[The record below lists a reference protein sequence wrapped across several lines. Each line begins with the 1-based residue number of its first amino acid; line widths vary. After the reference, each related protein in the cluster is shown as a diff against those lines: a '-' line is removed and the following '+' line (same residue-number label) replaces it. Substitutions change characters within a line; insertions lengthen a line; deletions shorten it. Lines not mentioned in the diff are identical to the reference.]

1 MHDELPPALRAK
13 LDAFS
18 RKKPQA
24 QELIDKLLVKRAAS
38 TSDSERQFIE
48 KMLHELVS
56 PGRKAAIIVAAIG
69 VFMAGVFALI
79 TWDAAQEEAAL
90 ERSVPAVALVKR
102 MDPGD
107 CWVSTRTAR
116 CLRLELEV
124 HRDGAPP
131 YVGSLTD
138 NIGLEWMSRVQP
150 GSWLT
155 IGVDPDDPNK
165 LLFDERAMA
174 VPPPTPPTSP

>member
-1 MHDELPPALRAK
+1 MHHDLPPDLSAK
-13 LDAFS
+13 LDAFL

-24 QELIDKLLVKRAAS
+24 QELVDKLLAKRAAS
-38 TSDSERQFIE
+38 TSDSERNFIE
-48 KMLHELVS
+48 KMLRDLAS
-56 PGRKAAIIVAAIG
+56 PGRKAVIVIVAIFAL
-69 VFMAGVFALI
+69 MAGVIALI
-79 TWDAAQEEAAL
+79 TWNAAQEEAAL
-90 ERSVPAVALVKR
+90 ARSVPAVALVKR

-107 CWVSTRTAR
+107 CWVSTKAAR

-138 NIGLEWMSRVQP
+138 NIDLEWMSRVQP

-155 IGVDPDDPNK
+155 IGVDPDDPSK

-174 VPPPTPPTSP
+174 VPPPTPPTYP